1 MMRKTKPKTKTK
13 LQIKPD
19 DPVYA
24 IGIVSKLLG
33 MPEWTLR
40 ALEKEGLVQ
49 PKRLNRKIRIYSLN
63 DMDKIQHIHYLMEE
77 EGVNINGVKYILRV
91 EQKSISF

>member
-1 MMRKTKPKTKTK
+1 MKRAKPSRKNK
-13 LQIKPD
+13 LKIRPD

-40 ALEKEGLVQ
+40 ALEKEGLVR
-49 PKRLNRKIRIYSLN
+49 PKRLNRKIRVYSYN
-63 DMDKIQHIHYLMEE
+63 DLDKIQHIHYLMEE
-77 EGVNINGVKYILRV
+77 QGVNISGVKYILRV